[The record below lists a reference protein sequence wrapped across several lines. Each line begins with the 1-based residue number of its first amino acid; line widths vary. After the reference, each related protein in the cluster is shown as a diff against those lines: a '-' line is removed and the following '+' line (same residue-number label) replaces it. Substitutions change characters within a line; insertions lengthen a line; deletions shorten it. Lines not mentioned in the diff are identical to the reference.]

1 MSKLN
6 QLQREQLKRIIL
18 DSVLQRLT
26 TAEAQAHVKDKL
38 GVEITI
44 DYLNHVKMELRQD
57 SQKELCHLRK
67 NRLSYMNHLFFERID
82 EVKNMQRKLW
92 EIITS
97 NQEEKPEVVV
107 RSISELHKL
116 SQSLCQMY
124 EMLPLLGQLPSN
136 AFAGLVDDTSDS
148 DSGGEDQEEIKQVSS
163 PSSSISQPSYI
174 GGNSSGMYNLRHDV

>member
-18 DSVLQRLT
+18 DSILQRLT
-26 TAEAQAHVKDKL
+26 TAETQAHVKDKL
-38 GVEITI
+38 GVEISI

-57 SQKELCHLRK
+57 SQKELNHLRN

-97 NQEEKPEVVV
+97 NQEDKPDVAI

-124 EMLPLLGQLPSN
+124 EMLPLLGNLPSN
-136 AFAGLVDDTSDS
+136 AFTGLVDDDAADKKEVVVGT
-148 DSGGEDQEEIKQVSS
+148 
-163 PSSSISQPSYI
+163 SSSSSSAPPIPPSYI
-174 GGNSSGMYNLRHDV
+174 GGNSGGMYNLRHDID

>member
-57 SQKELCHLRK
+57 SQKELSHLRK

-92 EIITS
+92 EIITD
-97 NQEEKPEVVV
+97 NQEEKPDTAI
-107 RSISELHKL
+107 RCISELHKL

-124 EMLPLLGQLPSN
+124 EMLPLLGNLPSN
-136 AFAGLVDDTSDS
+136 AFTGLVDVDDNN
-148 DSGGEDQEEIKQVSS
+148 
-163 PSSSISQPSYI
+163 
-174 GGNSSGMYNLRHDV
+174 GGNSAGMYNLRHDID

>member
-44 DYLNHVKMELRQD
+44 DYLNHVKMELRQY
-57 SQKELCHLRK
+57 SQKELNHLRK

-82 EVKNMQRKLW
+82 EVKNMQRK
-92 EIITS
+92 
-97 NQEEKPEVVV
+97 
-107 RSISELHKL
+107 
-116 SQSLCQMY
+116 
-124 EMLPLLGQLPSN
+124 
-136 AFAGLVDDTSDS
+136 
-148 DSGGEDQEEIKQVSS
+148 
-163 PSSSISQPSYI
+163 
-174 GGNSSGMYNLRHDV
+174 